1 MMTSSNPSLFKSP
14 VSTWV
19 NSTSGSIIS
28 TAVLLAGY
36 GLTRF
41 LVEYVREPDPQ
52 LGLLAGIIT
61 MGQIL
66 CLPMMAAGAYLLW
79 RQKRS

>member
-1 MMTSSNPSLFKSP
+1 M
-14 VSTWV
+14 
-19 NSTSGSIIS
+19 

-36 GLTRF
+36 GLARF

-61 MGQIL
+61 MGQVL
-66 CLPMMAAGAYLLW
+66 CLPMMAAGGFIIW
-79 RQKRS
+79 NRRRQ

>member
-1 MMTSSNPSLFKSP
+1 MLLGARRG
-14 VSTWV
+14 WLAR
-19 NSTSGSIIS
+19 SGTM

-36 GLTRF
+36 GLARF

-52 LGLLAGIIT
+52 LGLLAGIIS

-66 CLPMMAAGAYLLW
+66 CLPMVAAGAYLLW
-79 RQKRS
+79 RQNRS

>member
-1 MMTSSNPSLFKSP
+1 MT
-14 VSTWV
+14 
-19 NSTSGSIIS
+19 
-28 TAVLLAGY
+28 AMLLAGY

-52 LGLLAGIIT
+52 LGLLAGFIT

-66 CLPMMAAGAYLLW
+66 CLPMMAAGVYLLW

>member
-1 MMTSSNPSLFKSP
+1 M
-14 VSTWV
+14 
-19 NSTSGSIIS
+19 

-36 GLTRF
+36 GLARF

-52 LGLLAGIIT
+52 LGLLAGFVT

-79 RQKRS
+79 WQKRS